1 MVGKEK
7 NLNLGIGSDQIGSNG
22 GVNETQFVEF
32 YPLWYSLYPS
42 STEMFDTYNIL
53 LVLLSKSEMVDT

>member
-32 YPLWYSLYPS
+32 HPLWYPLYSS
-42 STEMFDTYNIL
+42 STPKSEMFDTHYIL
-53 LVLLSKSEMVDT
+53 IVLLK